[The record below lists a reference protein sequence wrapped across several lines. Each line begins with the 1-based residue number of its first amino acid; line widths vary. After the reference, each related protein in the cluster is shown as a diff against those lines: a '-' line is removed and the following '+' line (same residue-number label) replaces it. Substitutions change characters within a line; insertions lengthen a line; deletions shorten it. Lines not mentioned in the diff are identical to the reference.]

1 VTFGYFCSNA
11 FVISTIAFLGPSP
24 VSELTTRSV
33 TGPRLSKP
41 SVLTF
46 CAVDSV
52 VDAAGFF

>member
-1 VTFGYFCSNA
+1 MTFGYFFSNA
-11 FVISTIAFLGPSP
+11 ALRTWIAFFGPSP

-46 CAVDSV
+46 CAVDSL